1 MWIDDSVSRSANLAK
16 RGPATSMWWSSD
28 AESAWKWMTVICLP
42 SSLKK
47 ALHAMSW
54 RSFSSTKSASVPM
67 ASLSCSSAP
76 SRTSDVST
84 YTSGCTS
91 TSRVWGMAVR
101 AHDCQPQDARRGQRV
116 LERLEARDL
125 AVLELPDL
133 GHALAGLAAVQANR
147 HAPEHHDH
155 VAAVD
160 PLLRHE
166 LERLVGAWDLRKHV
180 SADGLGTTMDAAVG
194 QALDVCLDPL
204 DVGRERSQH
213 RLDLAAP
220 ERAVQL
226 LDLLEIGH
234 VGNTKPSL
242 PRSAT
247 RNSAGHAP
255 TLLLLPWGSD
265 TLDLW
270 KSAWRALLRIM
281 RKQKGGCAWREADP
295 ERATTA

>member
-1 MWIDDSVSRSANLAK
+1 MWIDDSVTRSANLAK

-28 AESAWKWMTVICLP
+28 AESAWTWMTVICLP

-47 ALHAMSW
+47 AL
-54 RSFSSTKSASVPM
+54 
-67 ASLSCSSAP
+67 
-76 SRTSDVST
+76 

-116 LERLEARDL
+116 LEGLEARDL
-125 AVLELPDL
+125 AVPELPDL

-147 HAPEHHDH
+147 HAPEHHDR

-166 LERLVGAWDLRKHV
+166 LERLVGAWDLREHV

-194 QALDVCLDPL
+194 QALDVCLNPL

-213 RLDLAAP
+213 RLDLAAS

-247 RNSAGHAP
+247 RNSADRLRRRCCYGE
-255 TLLLLPWGSD
+255 G
-265 TLDLW
+265 
-270 KSAWRALLRIM
+270 ALLARRLGAARSPLRFAQGGTATFRAQRPRVYALRAAAFGAFGVGEGVIM
-281 RKQKGGCAWREADP
+281 LEEFLDTGDL
-295 ERATTA
+295 

>member
-28 AESAWKWMTVICLP
+28 AASAWTCMTVSCLP

-47 ALHAMSW
+47 ALYEMSW
-54 RSFSSTKSASVPM
+54 RSFSSTKSASFPM

-84 YTSGCTS
+84 YTSGCIS
-91 TSRVWGMAVR
+91 TSRVLGMAVR

-116 LERLEARDL
+116 LERLEAGDL

-133 GHALAGLAAVQANR
+133 GHALAGLAAFQANR
-147 HAPEHHDH
+147 HAPEHHDR

-166 LERLVGAWDLRKHV
+166 LERLVGAWDLREHV

-194 QALDVCLDPL
+194 QALDVSLDPL

-213 RLDLAAP
+213 RLDLAAS

-242 PRSAT
+242 PLCARSDSRSVVSWYCRAIRLSLPRT
-247 RNSAGHAP
+247 YRAP
-255 TLLLLPWGSD
+255 RYL
-265 TLDLW
+265 
-270 KSAWRALLRIM
+270 KALHSLGFRLS
-281 RKQKGGCAWREADP
+281 GGPRGDVRGAKF
-295 ERATTA
+295 